1 MRGGTETRKGS
12 IMTNDIQTENRTAAE
27 TAAETYG
34 TAAAKFREA
43 AAAAAD
49 AAADAYR
56 AIAEAYRV
64 EDVRYPADR
73 TSESSSL
80 SAYGK

>member
-1 MRGGTETRKGS
+1 MAS
-12 IMTNDIQTENRTAAE
+12 DIQTENQAAAE

-73 TSESSSL
+73 TSE
-80 SAYGK
+80 